1 MGLKNKVEK
10 IAIAEATRVANEIAR
25 ALLNEMD
32 SKTESSSG
40 IGKVVRQ
47 KSANEFVVIGKDGNE
62 ATLTYFGD
70 RPVGPGGRVI
80 IDGDTCR

>member
-1 MGLKNKVEK
+1 MGLKGKVEK
-10 IAIAEATRVANEIAR
+10 VAIEEATKVANEIAKSI
-25 ALLNEMD
+25 LNDMD
-32 SKTESSSG
+32 SKTQPASG
-40 IGKVVRQ
+40 LGKVVRQ

-70 RPVGPGGRVI
+70 RPVGPGGHVI